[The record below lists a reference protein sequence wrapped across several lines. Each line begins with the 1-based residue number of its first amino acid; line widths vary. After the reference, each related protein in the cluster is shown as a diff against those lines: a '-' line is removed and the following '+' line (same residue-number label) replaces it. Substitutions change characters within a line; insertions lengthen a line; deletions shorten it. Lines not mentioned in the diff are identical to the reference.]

1 MIKLTKSTSTFY
13 QEADTKRSLV
23 NFILKA
29 PILTMGKECSLFEKN
44 FSKKQKRRFSV
55 LVSSGSAANLILIQ
69 SMLNL
74 GLFKVGDKIGIS
86 SLTWATNV
94 MPLLQLGLV

>member
-1 MIKLTKSTSTFY
+1 M
-13 QEADTKRSLV
+13 
-23 NFILKA
+23 
-29 PILTMGKECSLFEKN
+29 
-44 FSKKQKRRFSV
+44 

-94 MPLLQLGLV
+94 MPLLQLGLIPVALDVNINTLNVSVSEIKKHIKSIKGLFITNVLGLCGDLPAIRKICQN